1 MPHGFLAA
9 FTTQGSGHYDKAV
22 EEGLKAIELDPD
34 YAIGYV
40 NVAFAYIYL
49 NRLSEAEAVLRKAS
63 ERKIEVIEFSL
74 CRYFIAFLRG
84 DQAAMER
91 EVTQRQAKLEA
102 QGFFEHQEALTSAY
116 QARLKEAARL
126 SDRAVLLSRQ
136 AGLRERAAQ
145 FEGARAVWSALFG
158 NREEGQRNAAA
169 ALALYRSRDADYG
182 PAFALAL
189 LHQSAQAHKIVVDL
203 EKRYPEDTSVQFSY
217 LPALRALEALN
228 QGDAAKALEMT
239 QVATPYDLAVPGT
252 AFYVGSFFG
261 AIYPVYVRGL
271 AYSRLGRHR
280 EAAVEFQKI
289 LDHPS
294 IVLNDPIG
302 PMARLQ
308 LARAFSASGD
318 RAKSAAVYKDLL
330 ALWKD
335 ADPDIPVVQQ
345 AKAESA
351 R

>member
-1 MPHGFLAA
+1 M
-9 FTTQGSGHYDKAV
+9 
-22 EEGLKAIELDPD
+22 
-34 YAIGYV
+34 
-40 NVAFAYIYL
+40 AFAYIYL

-63 ERKIEVIEFSL
+63 ERKIEVVEFSL

-91 EVTQRQAKLEA
+91 EMTQRQAKLEA

-158 NREEGQRNAAA
+158 IREEGQRNAAA

-228 QGDAAKALEMT
+228 QGDA
-239 QVATPYDLAVPGT
+239 
-252 AFYVGSFFG
+252 S
-261 AIYPVYVRGL
+261 
-271 AYSRLGRHR
+271 
-280 EAAVEFQKI
+280 
-289 LDHPS
+289 
-294 IVLNDPIG
+294 
-302 PMARLQ
+302 
-308 LARAFSASGD
+308 
-318 RAKSAAVYKDLL
+318 
-330 ALWKD
+330 
-335 ADPDIPVVQQ
+335 
-345 AKAESA
+345 ESA
-351 R
+351 RNDTSGNSVRPRCSGYSILRGFLLRSYVSGLRAWPGLFPAGPSSRGSG